1 LNKDSFLVDG
11 ISRRLRPTSVTFNVA
26 VPSQG
31 DCGGLESHC
40 KAMEAIKGQAQG
52 TMGSS
57 YKWQSLG
64 FEACS
69 ASRCKAIAHKTLPSS
84 E

>member
-1 LNKDSFLVDG
+1 
-11 ISRRLRPTSVTFNVA
+11 
-26 VPSQG
+26 
-31 DCGGLESHC
+31 
-40 KAMEAIKGQAQG
+40 MEAIKGQAQG